1 MRYFIVH
8 YSRSMYER
16 MQRMVSSIVDEDSH
30 VCFYEYTSDEPHEV
44 LINMVSEDEFLKH
57 YQN

>member
-1 MRYFIVH
+1 
-8 YSRSMYER
+8 MYER
-16 MQRMVSSIVDEDSH
+16 MQRMMSAIVDEDSH

-57 YQN
+57 YK

>member
-1 MRYFIVH
+1 MKYFIVQ
-8 YSRSMYER
+8 YSRSMFER
-16 MQRMVSSIVDEDSH
+16 MQRMMSAIVDEDSH

-57 YQN
+57 YK